1 MLRPVAA
8 EPGTCTNIVM
18 ETKHTPNIS
27 APGTRTRIP
36 GFVSERL
43 SAIREVCERYHVKS
57 LYLYGSA
64 VTDNYVPRVSDLDFM
79 VDFIFPDVRL
89 VYKGPN
95 EHCPE
100 DSPYNKPGSYYTI
113 NKRALKASLA
123 EIFEPYLTVADRREP
138 IDMGTYKGI
147 HNRSFKR
154 EVDRTRQVLYG
165 S

>member
-1 MLRPVAA
+1 
-8 EPGTCTNIVM
+8 M
-18 ETKHTPNIS
+18 EAKHIPNIS
-27 APGTRTRIP
+27 GPGTRTRIP

-43 SAIREVCERYHVKS
+43 PTIQEICERHHVKN

-79 VDFIFPDVRL
+79 VDFIFPDVRW
-89 VYKGPN
+89 VYKVPRR
-95 EHCPE
+95 HCPE
-100 DSPYNKPGSYYTI
+100 GSPYNKPGSYYTI

-123 EIFEPYLTVADRREP
+123 EIFKPYLTVADRREP

-147 HNRSFKR
+147 HNNHFRR